1 MEEQLLDEQIIE
13 LKKERNALILAH
25 YYVDYEIQQLADLV
39 GDSFELSRKVKDA
52 KEDIIVFC
60 GVRFMGES
68 AKILAPDK
76 TVLMPRGDA
85 GCAMADCVTPE
96 DIKKLRSEY
105 PDAAVVCYVNSS
117 AETKALCDICCTS
130 SNAERVVRA
139 LPNRRIIF
147 VPDKNLGT
155 YVAARVPEKEV
166 ILFDGCCPVHNNRNI
181 EDVITAKQKHP
192 EALFLAH
199 PECKPEVSGA
209 ADFVG
214 STSQIID
221 YVLKSDATEF
231 IIGTENGV
239 IDRLSRVCCHK
250 SFYPLSQQFICKDMK
265 MPTKQDLVNALI
277 YNSNEIVLSNELIE
291 KARLPL
297 ERMISI

>member
-1 MEEQLLDEQIIE
+1 MEEKLLDEQINE

-25 YYVDYEIQQLADLV
+25 YYVDYGIQQIADLV
-39 GDSFELSRKVKDA
+39 GDSFELSRKVKNA

-68 AKILAPDK
+68 AKILSPEK
-76 TVLMPRGDA
+76 TVLMPSADA
-85 GCAMADCVTPE
+85 GCPMADTITPE
-96 DIKKLRSEY
+96 DIKALRSEY

-117 AETKALCDICCTS
+117 AETKAQCDVCCTS

-139 LPNRRIIF
+139 LDNKRIIF
-147 VPDKNLGT
+147 VPDQNLGS
-155 YVAARVPEKEV
+155 YVAAKVPEKEI
-166 ILFDGCCPVHNNRNI
+166 ILFDGCCPIHNSMVRQ
-181 EDVITAKQKHP
+181 DVITAKEKHP
-192 EALFLAH
+192 DALFLVH
-199 PECKPEVSGA
+199 PECKKEVA
-209 ADFVG
+209 ELADFVG

-221 YVLKSDATEF
+221 FAQNSDAKEF

-239 IDRLSRVCCHK
+239 IDRLSRVCCQK
-250 SFYPLSQQFICKDMK
+250 NFYPLSQKFVCKDMK
-265 MPTKQDLVNALI
+265 LPTKQDVVDALI
-277 YNSNEIVLSNELIE
+277 YNSNEITLPEELIE